1 MLKLVKFLKECSLN
15 MEFKIPFSGRSHRFL
30 KNEIKLVSRIMSS
43 TVNLTQGSYQIKFEN
58 DFKKFLKNKNSRC
71 FAVSSATS
79 AIEIVSQ
86 LCNFNKNDEIIIPSH
101 TYTSSAYPFLK
112 TNAKIKW
119 ADIDF
124 KTRVVSLNNIKKKIT
139 KKTKAVM
146 VVHLYGY
153 AANVDEIRDFC
164 KLKKILLIEDVAQ
177 AIGTKIRNK
186 MTGTF
191 GDFSIFSFHSHKN
204 MTTLGEGGMLVVN
217 NSNYKNNLIKMI
229 RHNGHTSFKYK
240 RKDYWIPAMGN
251 VDAPYLENNL
261 IIPNNFS
268 ITEIQCAVG
277 SELLKRIDDINFTKR
292 KRAIYTI
299 DSLKK
304 IKELEFLRVNNQR
317 HNYHLLVCSIKKNKF
332 FNRDDFIRKMS
343 KEYKIQCI
351 VQYYPL
357 HLYDLYKKIMK
368 KTYTLEETEKFFN
381 SMVSFP
387 FSSHLTN
394 SDLKYIINS
403 TKKTIN
409 SFKS

>member
-1 MLKLVKFLKECSLN
+1 MTL
-15 MEFKIPFSGRSHRFL
+15 
-30 KNEIKLVSRIMSS
+30 
-43 TVNLTQGSYQIKFEN
+43 
-58 DFKKFLKNKNSRC
+58 
-71 FAVSSATS
+71 
-79 AIEIVSQ
+79 
-86 LCNFNKNDEIIIPSH
+86 
-101 TYTSSAYPFLK
+101 
-112 TNAKIKW
+112 
-119 ADIDF
+119 
-124 KTRVVSLNNIKKKIT
+124 
-139 KKTKAVM
+139 
-146 VVHLYGY
+146 
-153 AANVDEIRDFC
+153 
-164 KLKKILLIEDVAQ
+164 ILP
-177 AIGTKIRNK
+177 K
-186 MTGTF
+186 
-191 GDFSIFSFHSHKN
+191 
-204 MTTLGEGGMLVVN
+204 
-217 NSNYKNNLIKMI
+217 
-229 RHNGHTSFKYK
+229 
-240 RKDYWIPAMGN
+240 
-251 VDAPYLENNL
+251 
-261 IIPNNFS
+261 
-268 ITEIQCAVG
+268 
-277 SELLKRIDDINFTKR
+277 
-292 KRAIYTI
+292 KRAIFTI